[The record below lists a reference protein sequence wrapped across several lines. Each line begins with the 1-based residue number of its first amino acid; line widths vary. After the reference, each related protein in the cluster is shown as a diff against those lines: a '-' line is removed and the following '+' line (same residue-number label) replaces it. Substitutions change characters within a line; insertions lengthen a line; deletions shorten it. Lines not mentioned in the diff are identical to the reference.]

1 MQSRQSNTFIST
13 EIFQD
18 RQVIFNKG
26 EDARDIFIIQEGQV
40 EIFEPSTDRLISIL
54 KKGHVL
60 GEQALFRFGVR
71 LASARAR
78 GVVRCQQLPLE
89 NVRNLLSQ
97 DYGFIAA
104 GIEGLC
110 LQLATLNHFAE
121 ASLGGEDKTFLR
133 PALQRFSAKQA
144 QDYLNKVVQ
153 NGRLSD
159 DISPEEF
166 IFIKVLA
173 SVTPKPMLFLQAKL
187 NAPVSPQHAFMIL
200 DGEVKAIW
208 GAKTMVIGSG
218 AVFGLAESFLGRPW
232 LMNVFPLS
240 PISAQMFPVDALVSG
255 LDKAN
260 PGIVGL
266 CRALALKVVDAY
278 HDLQEKHID

>member
-1 MQSRQSNTFIST
+1 M
-13 EIFQD
+13 
-18 RQVIFNKG
+18 
-26 EDARDIFIIQEGQV
+26 
-40 EIFEPSTDRLISIL
+40 
-54 KKGHVL
+54 
-60 GEQALFRFGVR
+60 
-71 LASARAR
+71 
-78 GVVRCQQLPLE
+78 
-89 NVRNLLSQ
+89 
-97 DYGFIAA
+97 
-104 GIEGLC
+104 
-110 LQLATLNHFAE
+110 QLATLNHFAE